1 MTTGYFVR
9 GFQEAP
15 EDPYHIQASACCK
28 HYVADSMESTTQP
41 DGEHYRYTRHEVDS
55 AVTMQ
60 DLVDSYMRPFQDCV
74 ETGRRGFEELLTKKL
89 DDVVRGEVVK
99 FEGGGMCPISVFV
112 PYFILWKNQ
121 KRVALDLHKKQCR
134 DKGELR
140 PISKFCFFHF

>member
-121 KRVALDLHKKQCR
+121 KRVVLVLHKKLCGDEWGTTSNFR
-134 DKGELR
+134 FL
-140 PISKFCFFHF
+140 FV